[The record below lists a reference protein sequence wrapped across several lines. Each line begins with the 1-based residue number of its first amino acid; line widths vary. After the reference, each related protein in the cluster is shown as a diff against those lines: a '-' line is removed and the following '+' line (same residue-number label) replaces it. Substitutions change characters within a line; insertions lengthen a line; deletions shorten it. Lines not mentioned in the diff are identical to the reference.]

1 METRLIVASRFIGR
15 WQHEQFGMPD
25 ASREGVS
32 GVTVPSLRTRPDK
45 NATRSRVAFAAGWEK
60 PK

>member
-15 WQHEQFGMPD
+15 WQHEQAGIPEV
-25 ASREGVS
+25 SREGVS
-32 GVTVPSLRTRPDK
+32 GVTGPILSTRPDK
-45 NATRSRVAFAAGWEK
+45 NATRSRVAFAAGWQK